1 MCHLGGG
8 LFVAQVGVWMHRFA
22 ATKSE
27 ELQHGCAHHSSR
39 ALQGVKRHRSSSHA
53 VVLRMLKVVQVDR
66 AKERQLEHNDGLC
79 CGSIGRRWQ
88 CLIATSDG
96 EETKQ
101 LQRSPSV
108 LWLQNYVAML
118 CVHLHGTVQTSVVE
132 KVHDHGAIGGNT
144 RQPYSP
150 LQHQRD
156 QSQWTCASQHEHS
169 HQPKQE
175 EARSVT
181 LMGWMW

>member
-39 ALQGVKRHRSSSHA
+39 ALQGVKRHCSSSHA

-132 KVHDHGAIGGNT
+132 KFMIMEPLVETLASRILLFSTKGTNRSGRVRANTSIRINQSKKRPGA
-144 RQPYSP
+144 
-150 LQHQRD
+150 
-156 QSQWTCASQHEHS
+156 
-169 HQPKQE
+169 
-175 EARSVT
+175 
-181 LMGWMW
+181 